1 MVMKHTSVGSPQR
14 TMSPRE
20 GALLRVVER
29 QRARTDEAIEKLPS
43 LSDLVVSNTQRDL
56 SAMRRLIAE
65 AQQRI
70 QEEGEALNAIPKRG
84 RGAPLHELIKHR
96 RETLRDECQ
105 RVTDLG
111 ERADTLKVSLTTI
124 PANIPPLKLAPLKE
138 LLGEFRRLRDAYWER
153 LYLIPIV
160 QKLSIEAIQS
170 VVVDGKTVASRLH
183 VGSANGGDD
192 AELRRALV
200 DTHREISAV
209 VARIDH
215 WPPGA
220 KDRQALAKLLL
231 RAPLDPD
238 DLNDLFKSCL
248 EKRERLADLEIGLIS
263 RHRSFRAAE
272 RAEDPRFPEWQELVT
287 ELGGTALRAR
297 GALEQIKSLYQP
309 YQRVKQYIAAAN
321 HRFVCSTVLRGNPLK
336 PWKDDLMQEGMIGMM
351 RAIEKFNVDTG
362 LSLLTYASY
371 WVFQK
376 ASREQERLGSSV
388 VIPAYQYKVLRQMR
402 QDGASND
409 RRSHEDLARSIGA
422 DPSDVRSLRPLVSG
436 VGSLDHERPN
446 SEGSFVRDLVVD
458 QRTPQV
464 ELEIDRDIRRELL
477 KEAVSRLSPRER
489 RVLTARFGL
498 TGDPPLT
505 LEEVGRL
512 VGVTR
517 ERIRQ
522 VERDALLHLRYGE
535 HGEVLRNI
543 FEELLD

>member
-1 MVMKHTSVGSPQR
+1 MVMKHTPVVRPQR
-14 TMSPRE
+14 AMSPRE
-20 GALLRVVER
+20 GALLRDVER
-29 QRARTDEAIEKLPS
+29 QRAKTDEAIEKLPR
-43 LSDLVVSNTQRDL
+43 LSDLVVSNKQRDL

-70 QEEGEALNAIPKRG
+70 QEEDGALNAIPKTSRG
-84 RGAPLHELIKHR
+84 SPLHELIKHR

-111 ERADTLKVSLTTI
+111 ERAETLKISLTTI
-124 PANIPPLKLAPLKE
+124 PADIPPLHGATLKE
-138 LLGEFRRLRDAYWER
+138 LLGEFRRSRDAYWEK
-153 LYLIPIV
+153 LYLIPVV
-160 QKLSIEAIQS
+160 QKITIEAIQS
-170 VVVDGKTVASRLH
+170 VVVDGKTMASRLH
-183 VGSANGGDD
+183 IGSANGGNDT
-192 AELRRALV
+192 ELRGALV

-209 VARIDH
+209 LDRIDR
-215 WPPGA
+215 WPPRA
-220 KDRQALAKLLL
+220 RDRQALAKLLV

-238 DLNDLFKSCL
+238 DLNELFKSCL
-248 EKRERLADLEIGLIS
+248 EKRERLAELEIRLIT

-272 RAEDPRFPEWQELVT
+272 RAEDPSFPEWRELVT
-287 ELGGTALRAR
+287 ELGGTALQAR
-297 GALEQIKSLYQP
+297 GALEQINSLYQP
-309 YQRVKQYIAAAN
+309 YQRIKQYIAAAN
-321 HRFVCSTVLRGNPLK
+321 HRFVCATVLRGNPLK
-336 PWKDDLMQEGMIGMM
+336 PWQEDLMQEGMIGMM

-402 QDGASND
+402 REGASND

-436 VGSLDHERPN
+436 VGSLDHER
-446 SEGSFVRDLVVD
+446 SHSASAVVRDLVVD

-464 ELEIDRDIRRELL
+464 EIEIDRDTRRELL
-477 KEAVSRLSPRER
+477 KGAISRLSPRER

-498 TGDPPLT
+498 AGDPPLT

-512 VGVTR
+512 EGVTR